1 MTEYE
6 RITQSPQALAAFLR
20 ELPVIE
26 APWDQA
32 FQKQYCAGCAA
43 EDCDACPNE
52 AYRNNPAWW
61 LAQAATEERGRSE

>member
-1 MTEYE
+1 MTQYE
-6 RITQSPQALAAFLR
+6 RITESPQALAAFLR

-43 EDCDACPNE
+43 TDCDACP
-52 AYRNNPAWW
+52 NPAWW

>member
-6 RITQSPQALAAFLR
+6 RITKSPQALVAFLR

-26 APWDQA
+26 ASWDRA

-52 AYRNNPAWW
+52 ARRNNPAWW
-61 LAQAATEERGRSE
+61 LAQVATEERGRSE

>member
-20 ELPVIE
+20 ALPVVE
-26 APWDQA
+26 MPWDTA

-43 EDCDACPNE
+43 EECDACPNE
-52 AYRNNPAWW
+52 AYRNKPAWC
-61 LAQAATEERGRSE
+61 LAQTATEERRRSE

>member
-1 MTEYE
+1 MTQYE
-6 RITQSPQALAAFLR
+6 RITESPQVLAAFLR
-20 ELPVIE
+20 ELPVLE

-52 AYRNNPAWW
+52 ACRNNPAWW